1 MLHTMTNCGRWSETM
16 AVRSPETESE
26 SKILEKMLSIGV
38 LELLVIQVGYV
49 MCSKNIWQERES
61 RNSLVGAW
69 WSYLSRSI

>member
-1 MLHTMTNCGRWSETM
+1 M

-49 MCSKNIWQERES
+49 MCSKNI
-61 RNSLVGAW
+61 
-69 WSYLSRSI
+69 